1 MKCGGYLLI
10 AAVILLHGCAASTR
24 GPVHQA
30 STAAQAG
37 ASAPTSTQALTP
49 VLTTADDPRL
59 MAANRYAREM
69 GYKIE
74 QRHGVQFYCR
84 TTAPLGSRLTEKQC
98 LTVDGMAQ
106 AKQITDQNR
115 TALELAGRL
124 CGPACVGN

>member
-1 MKCGGYLLI
+1 MRFSGCILI
-10 AAVILLHGCAASTR
+10 TAAVLLPGCAASTR
-24 GPVHQA
+24 GPARQA
-30 STAAQAG
+30 STAAPAA
-37 ASAPTSTQALTP
+37 ASAPTSTQSLTP

-59 MAANRYAREM
+59 MAANRFAREM

-74 QRHGVQFYCR
+74 QRHGVQYYCR

-106 AKQITDQNR
+106 ARQITDQNR